1 MSLRHFHEVLPTR
14 LARPEISLIPFRV
27 VQAKVGDRLIS
38 GKFADRGSVDP
49 PLPFVLLHGLL
60 IAFSLPH
67 DSETNPTEA
76 RVSSKLLIQR

>member
-27 VQAKVGDRLIS
+27 VQTKVGDRLIS

-60 IAFSLPH
+60 IAFLFRTTAKQTQPKREFLASF
-67 DSETNPTEA
+67 
-76 RVSSKLLIQR
+76 